1 MVRSL
6 SQWTKTLSFPARISP
21 NRNSKDCNV
30 NVHPIS
36 QPPALPRKNRQ
47 SSPSPPPTN
56 NVPITEISQI
66 VSDVFNSTFRKKK
79 FFYYCIFAAESEQV
93 NES

>member
-21 NRNSKDCNV
+21 NRNSKECNV
-30 NVHPIS
+30 NVHPVT
-36 QPPALPRKNRQ
+36 PPPLMPRKDKGSS
-47 SSPSPPPTN
+47 SSPSPPP

-66 VSDVFNSTFRKKK
+66 VSV
-79 FFYYCIFAAESEQV
+79 YPL
-93 NES
+93 